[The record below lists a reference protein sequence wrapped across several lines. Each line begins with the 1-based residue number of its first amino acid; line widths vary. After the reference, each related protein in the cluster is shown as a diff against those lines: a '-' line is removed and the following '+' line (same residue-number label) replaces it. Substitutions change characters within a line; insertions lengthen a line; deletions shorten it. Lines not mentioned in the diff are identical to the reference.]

1 MDTTPHMSAGQRLK
15 AALFGMTI
23 LTLGMGIGR
32 FLFTAL
38 LPVMIGENRFT
49 FSQLSYIASANYAG
63 YLFGSLL
70 FSFSRLG
77 RTSHP
82 ALMLFIGAA
91 ATGVLI
97 FAMAPDLPVM
107 LAVVIRF
114 LAGIASAAAMIFGSM
129 LVLQHTHDSRVIASL
144 YAGVGVGILL
154 GNEYVIIGLKQGL
167 TASGLW
173 WGAGLLSVALLLL
186 LWLLYPRQA
195 DSAARHTTP
204 PPADQAMSWW
214 QLATLYGLAGFGY
227 IIVATYLP
235 LMVKTQGAS
244 LLAAHLWSLV
254 GLSVVPGCFFWLWA
268 ARRWGT
274 LPCLSANL
282 LVQGG
287 CVLLTLFSDSPLLL
301 IISGLGFGATFMGT
315 TSLVMPLAR
324 RLHAPHS
331 INMLGLV
338 TLTYGV
344 GQIIGPLLTS
354 ALQASSHAVSMAIV
368 CGAVALFAAAAI
380 SQLNHLVRQKSAPSS
395 P

>member
-1 MDTTPHMSAGQRLK
+1 MNITPHMNTGPWLK
-15 AALFGMTI
+15 TALFGMTI

-38 LPVMIGENRFT
+38 LPVIIGENQFT

-63 YLFGSLL
+63 YLVGSLL

-77 RTSHP
+77 RTAHP
-82 ALMLFIGAA
+82 ALMLFISAA

-97 FAMAPDLPVM
+97 FAMAFDLPVM
-107 LAVVIRF
+107 LAVAIRF

-154 GNEYVIIGLKQGL
+154 GNEYVIIGLQQGL

-173 WGAGLLSVALLLL
+173 WGAGLLSVALWLL
-186 LWLLYPRQA
+186 LWLLYPRQTDNTA
-195 DSAARHTTP
+195 RQAAAP
-204 PPADQAMSWW
+204 SPADQAMSWW
-214 QLATLYGLAGFGY
+214 QLAVLYGLAGFGY

-254 GLSVVPGCFFWLWA
+254 GLSVIPGCFFWLWA

-287 CVLLTLFSDSPLLL
+287 CVLLTLFSDSPPLLV
-301 IISGLGFGATFMGT
+301 ISGFGFGATFMGT

-324 RLHAPHS
+324 RIPAPHS

-338 TLTYGV
+338 TLTYGI

-354 ALQASSHAVSMAIV
+354 ALPASSHAVPVAIV
-368 CGAVALFAAAAI
+368 CGATALFAAAGI
-380 SQLNHLVRQKSAPSS
+380 SQLNHLVRQKSAPS
-395 P
+395 